1 MSENLE
7 EIWSTYSRLCK
18 KLDDPGVDK
27 LLDALGERLIVCPA
41 GTKTTQKG
49 CEPGGLIDYHLG
61 VTDVMRKV
69 SQSLGNNCTTSSILK
84 VGLLHEIG
92 KVGDLESDLF
102 LIQDSSWHREKLGQL
117 YKYNEAVQKMPV
129 AQRTLYLLQH
139 FNVQLT
145 LDEWLAIQVSQ
156 GLHLDENKFYI
167 GALPP
172 LAVLLTAARSLFLPN
187 KVEVE

>member
-1 MSENLE
+1 MSDHLE
-7 EIWSTYSRLCK
+7 PLWAKYDKLLR
-18 KLDDPGVDK
+18 KLDDPGVNS
-27 LLDALGERLIVCPA
+27 LLETLGERLIVCPA

-49 CEPGGLIDYHLG
+49 CAPGGLIDYHLG

-69 SQSLGNNCTTSSILK
+69 SQSLGDNCPTSSILK

-92 KVGDLESDLF
+92 KVGDLENDLF
-102 LIQDSSWHREKLGQL
+102 LTQDSSWHREKLGQL
-117 YKYNEAVQKMPV
+117 YKYNEVVQKMPV

-145 LDEWLAIQVSQ
+145 LDEWIAIQVSQ

-187 KVEVE
+187 KVEAE